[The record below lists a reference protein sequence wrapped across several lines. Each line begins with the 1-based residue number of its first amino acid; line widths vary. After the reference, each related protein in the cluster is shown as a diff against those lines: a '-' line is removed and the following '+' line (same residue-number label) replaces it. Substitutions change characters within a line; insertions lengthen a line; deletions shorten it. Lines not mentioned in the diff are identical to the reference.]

1 MACMKHIPVDVVM
14 KYSEE
19 LLARY
24 GGKVRARTAQRA
36 RKPPVPLNRAVRG
49 HYETEKNF
57 TTL

>member
-24 GGKVRARTAQRA
+24 GGKSARELPRE
-36 RKPPVPLNRAVRG
+36 RG
-49 HYETEKNF
+49 NHQCRIIA
-57 TTL
+57 L